1 MPILLTALALGTV
14 SMIIVFISGMASGVV
29 RWGTLALRVL
39 FAFSMTSAAS
49 YFFMMLFDYYD
60 EMKVRKLRE
69 AAEALE
75 AESAPPVEEVETPP
89 QEESAPPQ
97 AVEASPPVEVPP
109 VPQPPP
115 APSFQPSIFPS
126 VGK

>member
-14 SMIIVFISGMASGVV
+14 SMIIVFISGMTSGVV

-39 FAFSMTSAAS
+39 FAFCMTSAAS

-60 EMKVRKLRE
+60 EMKMKKLMAE
-69 AAEALE
+69 AEALE
-75 AESAPPVEEVETPP
+75 TPPVEESPP
-89 QEESAPPQ
+89 EESAPPPQ
-97 AVEASPPVEVPP
+97 VEEPT
-109 VPQPPP
+109 PQTEEPPP
-115 APSFQPSIFPS
+115 QVSADEPPSFQPSSFPS